1 MERGDRKKTKQSNQV
16 FVHDGV
22 AGAVPIVPVSEGG
35 AGPGPRHQG
44 AAPPPPQA
52 DGGLQEAA
60 WALHHQ
66 GVGFRGAEVGRPPG
80 RGDQGGKGGRLAV
93 IPQRQRGQDLDGV

>member
-1 MERGDRKKTKQSNQV
+1 MGGDCFALSQN
-16 FVHDGV
+16 GP
-22 AGAVPIVPVSEGG
+22 ACPVPVLPGLQGG
-35 AGPGPRHQG
+35 AGSAPRHQG

-66 GVGFRGAEVGRPPG
+66 GVGLRGSEVGRPPG

-93 IPQRQRGQDLDGV
+93 IPQKQRGQDLDGV